1 MRDSPQ
7 LRPRCAHL
15 RPTGARCEIFA
26 LLRVGCQTGVETTG
40 TLASMRSSCPHF
52 LYLSIYLSASNASV
66 SCRFFRATQP
76 RLSIYLVVSSARRPT
91 GCPRCF
97 QAGIYE
103 LRSRVCFAAAGRMH
117 ATASVSP
124 RRARATACGG
134 MWTARRTPTGK
145 YSLGAPSGLWEQLM
159 HNEQEPRPMS
169 ATMGSTVSS
178 FGTTKVPERLQ
189 TGSQCTRMNVCDTRP
204 RMYAF
209 ARCTAAPVCCA
220 AAALN

>member
-1 MRDSPQ
+1 
-7 LRPRCAHL
+7 
-15 RPTGARCEIFA
+15 
-26 LLRVGCQTGVETTG
+26 
-40 TLASMRSSCPHF
+40 
-52 LYLSIYLSASNASV
+52 
-66 SCRFFRATQP
+66 
-76 RLSIYLVVSSARRPT
+76 
-91 GCPRCF
+91 
-97 QAGIYE
+97 
-103 LRSRVCFAAAGRMH
+103 
-117 ATASVSP
+117 
-124 RRARATACGG
+124 